1 MSNINAIQR
10 IIYQHLTDEMPYII
24 YAAIK
29 SLIKQINGWAH
40 NPEKCSTI
48 KIGGYIP
55 SRHSVSTIWAFD
67 KKENSSNSYIGEVC
81 MKKFWTSL
89 REHATNVINFEKKK
103 K

>member
-1 MSNINAIQR
+1 M
-10 IIYQHLTDEMPYII
+10 
-24 YAAIK
+24 
-29 SLIKQINGWAH
+29 
-40 NPEKCSTI
+40 
-48 KIGGYIP
+48 
-55 SRHSVSTIWAFD
+55 STIWAFD